1 MTLMIPDATPLEAE
15 PPGLA
20 LRRLHLR
27 SVGPDEARSDPL
39 DLALTTPEGAAS
51 ARSLL
56 ALTNTG
62 GKTTLIT
69 LACSVLVT
77 AAKHQVGKANIGEYV
92 QSGDTAHVV
101 LEWEATGVG
110 RFVTGAVY
118 EWPNRT
124 RPGGVAP
131 ISDLKRAWYTFRS
144 EELGIDDLPFNTD
157 ARTRRTLEDFRART
171 EEVFAARPSA
181 RFIWTSQQ
189 GEWARVLDEQTPLD
203 PELFRYQMR
212 MNDQEGGAGA
222 LVKRFTSGEEVVRFF
237 VEVLNDIDA
246 IGAFTTTLREYAA
259 SSAQRRDWE
268 VEAVFCGAM
277 VEHLE
282 ALGSADR
289 RLRDARTAERDTGY
303 RGAELAAALTGR
315 ADNEDRAAKAIEER
329 VETQGAEVTALTA
342 TVRRNEDVRSQ
353 LRLELAR
360 FEVAAAEERLAT
372 VGAQLEAAAAERDA
386 WQAVGPVQR
395 LANAHAVADAA
406 RRDYESAEGELAPLR
421 ARVDAVGAALAAKH
435 AALAAEADERVTAA
449 EADVARHA
457 EEAERAERAR
467 TAALEARGAARQEL
481 SAITAAE
488 TAARTALGALVS
500 AGDAK
505 RSERAADAEA
515 RWERTVG
522 LLREREASAGEQLDA
537 ADIELAALA
546 PRLETARATLDE
558 ARRRRDTLTERKTRY
573 LDDIGRLN
581 ADEAVRA
588 EAGGEIT
595 DVAMASRVAEGC
607 ATRAAEAERE
617 AADRDAEVQ
626 AIDRELAPLES
637 GDMLVTVD
645 DIETLCRALTDGGIG
660 AVTGWHWLAHHDDP
674 TLARRVIEAH
684 PELANGIVVTD
695 PARLAE
701 ALALLEGRAER
712 PRLAVVVSAG
722 ELAQI
727 AADRDREAAH
737 DRTSSPTRGVVE
749 PHRALWD
756 PAWAQRTADELRD
769 RRRVAADRAGHA
781 RAAATSERRVAAEL
795 TSFVGRW
802 NAEPHDAL
810 VQQIHLEEAAVADA
824 DAEVA
829 RLRAATG
836 DAEGRRAGATR
847 SLREVGAEMTDA
859 IARGERARAAAVREA
874 AATTAGAR
882 RAGVVDAQ
890 ERAQRDERAA
900 TDAGRDARAAA
911 ARAQETAATARAEG
925 RAARRDQAEVGIEPA
940 SAVPATPLP
949 ELTATLRALREELT
963 EAERGSDHA
972 DRLDRTSREVA
983 DARAV
988 VDTIDATARA
998 TASEYLGM
1006 FEASNATLLAH
1017 RVADAEEEHRRQLA
1031 VKARADQDHADAVR
1045 TLAERSPEDRQ
1056 VHVTLPTEWVPADAQ
1071 RAGDLLERVNDL
1083 LAVDR
1088 ERLSRLAS
1096 TLDRSKADL
1105 ADARRAAEDFLF
1117 VATSWLGPADDTITA
1132 PAFVGGKD
1140 DATAAL
1146 SVCAADW
1153 QAAGR
1158 ELAMATEARSAAH
1171 SKVRTTAA
1179 SRQYGALVSTLR
1191 DRCQSAEIDD
1201 VAPQADTWA
1210 RDARIRAAGLAAD
1223 LADLDRHRAI
1233 LVGQLESMCDA
1244 QLRML
1249 REVTRCSQMPEG
1261 LGELS
1266 GKPAFRIDFDRAP
1279 APDVHG
1285 KLAARV
1291 DEWAQYLAADPKRR
1305 PEPTRWLADALRD
1318 TVRSGAGGG
1327 WRVQVL
1333 KPSVDFALA
1342 YRSPDRIER
1351 EYSGGQE
1358 LTLAVLLYC
1367 TLARVRAQNR
1377 TSRARP
1383 PGVLIADNPFGAAS
1397 NPALIRMQQALA
1409 ARAGI
1414 QLVCATGLDDPAVLT
1429 SFEGP
1434 RARVLRLRNDR
1445 DQRRGLH
1452 YLRVDDP
1459 ELLSA
1464 VRASVLGDH
1473 GEQTDNAFLSA
1484 TGYTVAADLP
1494 TVVPAAPPDGQ
1505 GADVR
1510 PTANGAEAPE
1520 GTPPETG
1527 TSG

>member
-1 MTLMIPDATPLEAE
+1 MTLTTHDATPLEAE

-39 DLALTTPEGAAS
+39 DLALTTPEGAAA

-92 QSGDTAHVV
+92 QSGDIAHVV
-101 LEWEATGVG
+101 LEWEAIGVG

-131 ISDLKRAWYTFRS
+131 ISDLRRAWYTFRS
-144 EELGIDDLPFNTD
+144 DELSIDDLPFNT
-157 ARTRRTLEDFRART
+157 ATRTRRTLKDFRART
-171 EEVFAARPSA
+171 EELFSTHPSA
-181 RFIWTSQQ
+181 RFIWTTQQ
-189 GEWARVLDEQTPLD
+189 NEWARVLDEQTPLD

-222 LVKRFTSGEEVVRFF
+222 LVKRFTSGEKVVEFF

-246 IGAFTTTLREYAA
+246 IGAFTTTLREYAT

-268 VEAVFCGAM
+268 IEAAFCGAM

-282 ALGSADR
+282 TLGMADR
-289 RLRDARTAERDTGY
+289 SLRDARSAERDSGY
-303 RGAELAAALTGR
+303 RGAELAAALTTR
-315 ADNEDRAAKAIEER
+315 ADNEDRAAKAIQER
-329 VETQGAEVTALTA
+329 VESQGGEVTALTA
-342 TVRRNEDVRSQ
+342 TVRRNEDIRAQ
-353 LRLELAR
+353 LRLEQAR
-360 FEVAAAEERLAT
+360 FQVAAAEARLAT
-372 VGAQLEAAAAERDA
+372 VGAQLEAAAAERAA
-386 WQAVGPVQR
+386 WQAVDPVQR

-406 RRDYESAEGELAPLR
+406 RRDYESAEGDLAPLR
-421 ARVDAVGAALAAKH
+421 TRVDSAGAALAAKH
-435 AALAAEADERVTAA
+435 AALAAEADDRVTAA
-449 EADVARHA
+449 ETDVARFG
-457 EEAERAERAR
+457 EEVERADEAR
-467 TAALEARGAARQEL
+467 TAALEALGAVRQEL
-481 SAITAAE
+481 SAITTAE
-488 TAARTALGALVS
+488 TAARGALGALVS

-505 RSERAADAEA
+505 RSERAADADA
-515 RWERTVG
+515 RWGRTVA
-522 LLREREASAGEQLDA
+522 LLREREASAGEQLDD
-537 ADIELAALA
+537 ADAELAALA
-546 PRLETARATLDE
+546 PRLETARGSLDG
-558 ARRRRDTLTERKTRY
+558 ARRRHDTLTERRARY
-573 LDDIGRLN
+573 LDDLGRLN
-581 ADEAVRA
+581 ADEAVQA
-588 EAGGEIT
+588 EAGGEIADT
-595 DVAMASRVAEGC
+595 AMASRVADGC
-607 ATRAAEAERE
+607 SARAGDAERE
-617 AADRDAEVQ
+617 AADRDTEVQ

-645 DIETLCRALTDGGIG
+645 DIETLCLALSDAGIG
-660 AVTGWHWLAHHDDP
+660 AVTGWHWLAHHNDL
-674 TLARRVIEAH
+674 TLARRIIEEY
-684 PELANGIVVTD
+684 PELANGIVVSD

-701 ALALLEGRAER
+701 ALALLEGRVER

-727 AADRDREAAH
+727 AAEGDRAPAHARAAKAA
-737 DRTSSPTRGVVE
+737 RGVVE

-756 PAWAQRTADELRD
+756 PAWAERTAGELRD
-769 RRRVAADRAGHA
+769 RRTLAAERAGHA
-781 RAAATSERRVAAEL
+781 RAAATSARRVAADL
-795 TSFVGRW
+795 ASFVGRW
-802 NAEPHDAL
+802 VAEPYDAL
-810 VQQIHLEEAAVADA
+810 VEQIHLEEAAIADA
-824 DAEVA
+824 EAEVA
-829 RLRAATG
+829 RLQGATR
-836 DAEGRRAGATR
+836 DAEGRRAGATQ
-847 SLREVGAEMTDA
+847 SLREIGAEMAEA
-859 IARGERARAAAVREA
+859 IARGERARAAAVHEA
-874 AATTAGAR
+874 AAEAATAR

-900 TDAGRDARAAA
+900 ATAGREARDAA

-925 RAARRDQAEVGIEPA
+925 RASRKDQAEVGIEPA
-940 SAVPATPLP
+940 NTVPATPLP
-949 ELTATLRALREELT
+949 ELRATLRALREELT
-963 EAERGSDHA
+963 EAERGSDHG
-972 DRLDRTSREVA
+972 DRLDRASREVA
-983 DARAV
+983 VARAT
-988 VDTIDATARA
+988 VDTLDPVARA
-998 TASEYLGM
+998 TASEYLGT
-1006 FEASNATLLAH
+1006 FEASNATLLA
-1017 RVADAEEEHRRQLA
+1017 RKIATAEEEYRRHLA
-1031 VKARADQDHADAVR
+1031 IQARADQEHDEAMR
-1045 TLAERSPEDRQ
+1045 LLAERSPDDRQ
-1056 VHVTLPTEWVPADAQ
+1056 VHVMLPEEWVPVDAQ

-1088 ERLSRLAS
+1088 ERLGRLTA

-1105 ADARRAAEDFLF
+1105 SDAQRAAEDFLF
-1117 VATSWLGPADDTITA
+1117 VATSWMGPADETISA

-1146 SVCAADW
+1146 SVCSAKW
-1153 QAAGR
+1153 QAAR
-1158 ELAMATEARSAAH
+1158 KEVVSATDARTAAH
-1171 SKVRTTAA
+1171 SKVRTTAT
-1179 SRQYGALVSTLR
+1179 SRQFAALVSTLR

-1201 VAPQADTWA
+1201 VAPQAETWA

-1305 PEPTRWLADALRD
+1305 PEPTKWLAEALRD
-1318 TVRSGAGGG
+1318 TVRSGAGGA

-1342 YRSPDRIER
+1342 YRSPDRIDH

-1397 NPALIRMQQALA
+1397 NPSLIRMQQALA

-1459 ELLSA
+1459 ELLTA
-1464 VRASVLGDH
+1464 IRASVLANH
-1473 GEQTDNAFLSA
+1473 EVETDNAFLSA
-1484 TGYTVAADLP
+1484 TSYTVAADMP
-1494 TVVPAAPPDGQ
+1494 AGVPPVNGQ
-1505 GADVR
+1505 GADASPVV
-1510 PTANGAEAPE
+1510 NGATAPE
-1520 GTPPETG
+1520 GPEPG
-1527 TSG
+1527 MNNSP